1 MSDNT
6 IMPIGIDLNNHV
18 GAKIRVIGVGGG
30 GGNAINNMI
39 SAGLTGVDFIAANTD
54 SQALDHNLAYIKIQ
68 MGKETTKGLGAGA
81 NPQIGEAAAEESLSD
96 IKESLR
102 ASDMVFVTAG
112 MGGGTG
118 TGAAPII
125 AKAAKDMGALVVG
138 IVTKPFNW
146 EGAKRNKAA
155 EEGIRKLKENVD
167 ALISIP
173 NQRLLEIID
182 GQTPFNEA
190 FKKVDNVLLNA
201 TKGISDIISRHG
213 IVNVDF
219 ADVKTVMSGMGDAIM
234 GIGIATGEN
243 RAEKATLTAL
253 NSPLLDGIS
262 IQGSKGVLVNVTG
275 GDDMTMIEI
284 GRAVSLVE
292 QEAGKEVNLIHGV
305 VSDPSMRDQLMVTVV
320 ATGFNKDSEPKA
332 EEIRQETPSQSKN
345 HAVETP
351 TKGSKGSIQIPFP
364 TTPKNESPRPINTT
378 RGIYSGI
385 ISVKPNFPERPRG
398 DKELRHFDPP
408 AFIRRGVVLTSNNS
422 IGMDNNNYEPNGHE
436 ITADNEAVNF

>member
-6 IMPIGIDLNNHV
+6 FMPIGIDLNTHT
-18 GAKIRVIGVGGG
+18 GAKLRVIGVGGG

-39 SAGLTGVDFIAANTD
+39 SAGLSGVDFIAANTD
-54 SQALDHNLAYIKIQ
+54 SQALDHNLASIKIQ

-81 NPQIGEAAAEESLSD
+81 NPQVGEKAAEESLSE
-96 IKESLR
+96 IKEVLR
-102 ASDMVFVTAG
+102 SSDMVFVTAG

-138 IVTKPFNW
+138 IVTKPFIW

-155 EEGIRKLKENVD
+155 EEGIRKLKDSVD

-182 GQTPFNEA
+182 NQTPFNEA

-201 TKGISDIISRHG
+201 TRGISDIISRHG
-213 IVNVDF
+213 TVNVDF

-243 RAEKATLTAL
+243 RAEKATLSAL
-253 NSPLLDGIS
+253 NSPLLDGVS
-262 IQGSKGVLVNVTG
+262 IKGSKGVLVNVTG

-284 GRAVSLVE
+284 GRAVALVE
-292 QEAGKEVNLIHGV
+292 QEAGEDVNLIHGV
-305 VSDPSMRDQLMVTVV
+305 VCEPSMKDQLMVTVV
-320 ATGFNKDSEPKA
+320 ATGFNKDA
-332 EEIRQETPSQSKN
+332 EIAKNETETAQQEVKVSKN
-345 HAVETP
+345 SNNNSIEIPYPINSTKTQIFPP
-351 TKGSKGSIQIPFP
+351 TKPISSIFQG
-364 TTPKNESPRPINTT
+364 TANTKT
-378 RGIYSGI
+378 SFFG
-385 ISVKPNFPERPRG
+385 ERPRG
-398 DKELRHFDPP
+398 EKELRQFDKP
-408 AFIRRGVVLTSNNS
+408 AFMRRGIELTSNLNELN
-422 IGMDNNNYEPNGHE
+422 DNDTYEMTEHETTQNNGTLNY
-436 ITADNEAVNF
+436 